1 MFRISVLLM
10 ATLLIFSTMP
20 VSFAQQSSAQAQAEA
35 DANSDVDSDMS
46 DLSKTMWF
54 MLGGLG
60 STAGCLLGCVGGCV
74 LGARLD
80 PHGGAH
86 TFLIPAPSQA
96 GCAASGAILL
106 GAYPMLLGVDLYPHN
121 AMPPPE
127 RLLGKSPE
135 YIEAYTQVYKSK
147 IASLRKSLV
156 TKGSIAGNLGF
167 VLAMLL
173 LFASAY

>member
-1 MFRISVLLM
+1 MFRISVLLV
-10 ATLLIFSTMP
+10 ATLLIFSMTP
-20 VSFAQQSSAQAQAEA
+20 VSFAQQSSVQAQAKA
-35 DANSDVDSDMS
+35 DANSDADSDMS
-46 DLSKTMWF
+46 DISKVMWF
-54 MLGGLG
+54 TLGGLG

-80 PHGGAH
+80 PHGGFH
-86 TFLIPAPSQA
+86 TFLVPTPSQA

-106 GAYPMLLGVDLYPHN
+106 GVFPMLLGVDLYPHN

-127 RLLGKSPE
+127 RLLGKSSE
-135 YIEAYTQVYKSK
+135 YIEVYTQTYKSK